1 MDEAEKYKQRLEAIA
16 EKRRQQDE
24 QDRARR
30 EMEDEKLRLQQLKRK
45 SLRDQWLMEGAPLS
59 PSSPDTEKHSSLLWG
74 SPTQEMDNHNDK
86 LKSESQP
93 MAEEKKKEQIE
104 DGQEETEKL
113 AEDGVEMV
121 QDAAVHNG
129 ESHALALDVT
139 ENEATRNKEM
149 EETEVTLING
159 GGGLNANYNASE
171 QNIKSDTNG
180 SICATED
187 VVSMKLEPGLNPIVS
202 EEGPVHDQA
211 VNTNKKEE
219 EGGGLVIRAEC
230 VIITDEGDDALEEFI
245 PQDDQ
250 QEIRQ
255 STESPLPLPN
265 QEAGKEGGEAKEE
278 MIETNPGAETDK
290 NGGTETTSEAQPA
303 TGDGDIEGDI
313 KTIING
319 DGEIKAE
326 GQDTQSNDLTSVQL
340 QSLTPPLEGSIVAS
354 LPVYCEAHGASLT
367 LQAETEAPEFPEEA
381 ELAVK
386 DQDPAILHSQF
397 QEVPL
402 TDSQE
407 KQNTEAGPG
416 EQEPLLSQA
425 KFPNTEA
432 EPAAAPNT
440 KANTE
445 TLSPTRGSGERGSDP
460 TKCKCCSVM

>member
-1 MDEAEKYKQRLEAIA
+1 MEHRLV

-86 LKSESQP
+86 YSHSVCVCACKLKLKDCDTSESQP

-104 DGQEETEKL
+104 DGQ
-113 AEDGVEMV
+113 
-121 QDAAVHNG
+121 
-129 ESHALALDVT
+129 
-139 ENEATRNKEM
+139 
-149 EETEVTLING
+149 
-159 GGGLNANYNASE
+159 E

-432 EPAAAPNT
+432 E
-440 KANTE
+440 
-445 TLSPTRGSGERGSDP
+445 GSGERGSDP